1 MYKTLA
7 TFHISNYNKENVN
20 FIGRFYMEKNASGA
34 GVSRGGLFSTSE
46 IKILICYIL
55 DAIDEPVPVDML
67 ANVLHYE
74 GLANAFE
81 VSDAVVSL
89 SQSGQIIAVD
99 TSEQNYRITD
109 SGRNTAKTLKSS
121 LSSVVKERAY
131 LAVMKMFAKFKNAK
145 DNAFEITHENG
156 ATYLSCSALDGG
168 KPFITVKL
176 LITDEEQGSFIR
188 ERFLENPSA
197 IYSKIIEM
205 LTQ

>member
-1 MYKTLA
+1 
-7 TFHISNYNKENVN
+7 
-20 FIGRFYMEKNASGA
+20 MEKNASGA
-34 GVSRGGLFSTSE
+34 GVARGGLFSTAE

-55 DAIDEPVPVDML
+55 SAIDQPVPVDML

-89 SQSGQIIAVD
+89 SASGQIEATD
-99 TSEQNYRITD
+99 STEQTYQITD
-109 SGRNTAKTLKSS
+109 TGKTTAATLKSS

-131 LAVMKMFAKFKNAK
+131 LAVMKMFAKFKNSK
-145 DNAFEITHENG
+145 DNVFEITHEND
-156 ATYLSCSALDGG
+156 ATYLSCSAIDGG
-168 KPFITVKL
+168 KPFITIKM
-176 LITDEEQGSFIR
+176 LITDDEQGRFIS

>member
-1 MYKTLA
+1 
-7 TFHISNYNKENVN
+7 
-20 FIGRFYMEKNASGA
+20 MEKNASGA

-55 DAIDEPVPVDML
+55 DAIDEPLPVEML
-67 ANVLHYE
+67 ANILHYE

-81 VSDAVVSL
+81 VSDAIVSL
-89 SQSGQIIAVD
+89 ANSGQIAADDVE
-99 TSEQNYRITD
+99 EQVYKITN
-109 SGRNTAKTLKSS
+109 SGRETAKMLKSS

-145 DNAFEITHENG
+145 DNLFEISNENG
-156 ATYLSCSALDGG
+156 NTYLSCSALDNG

-176 LITDEEQGSFIR
+176 LITDEEQGNVIK

>member
-1 MYKTLA
+1 M
-7 TFHISNYNKENVN
+7 EN
-20 FIGRFYMEKNASGA
+20 NASGA
-34 GVSRGGLFSTSE
+34 GVARGGLFSTSE

-55 DAIDEPVPVDML
+55 NAIDEPVPVDMI
-67 ANVLHYE
+67 ANVLHFE

-89 SQSGQIIAVD
+89 SNSGHIISVD
-99 TSEQNYRITD
+99 DDEQLYKITAAGKETSL
-109 SGRNTAKTLKSS
+109 TLKDS
-121 LSSVVKERAY
+121 LSAVVKERAY

-145 DNAFEITHENG
+145 DNKFEIVHEND
-156 ATYLSCSALDGG
+156 ATYLCCSAIDGD
-168 KPFITVKL
+168 KPFLSVKL
-176 LITDEEQGSFIR
+176 LITDVDQANFIK

>member
-1 MYKTLA
+1 
-7 TFHISNYNKENVN
+7 
-20 FIGRFYMEKNASGA
+20 MEKNASGA

-55 DAIDEPVPVDML
+55 NAIGEPVPVDML

-89 SQSGQIIAVD
+89 AQSGQIVATD
-99 TSEQNYRITD
+99 STEQTYCITD
-109 SGRNTAKTLKSS
+109 SGKNTANTLKTS
-121 LSSVVKERAY
+121 LSSIVKERAF

-145 DNAFEITHENG
+145 DNKFEITYENG
-156 ATYLSCSALDGG
+156 STYLNCSAIDNG
-168 KPFITVKL
+168 KPFISIKL
-176 LITDEEQGSFIR
+176 LITDEDQARFIQDK
-188 ERFLENPSA
+188 FLENPSA

>member
-1 MYKTLA
+1 
-7 TFHISNYNKENVN
+7 
-20 FIGRFYMEKNASGA
+20 MEKNASGA

-55 DAIDEPVPVDML
+55 SAVDDAVPVDML

-89 SQSGQIIAVD
+89 SQSGQIVACD
-99 TSEQNYRITD
+99 DLEQNYRITD
-109 SGRNTAKTLKSS
+109 SGRDTATTLKSS

-131 LAVMKMFAKFKNAK
+131 LAVMKMLAKFKNAK
-145 DNAFEITHENG
+145 DNKFEITHENG
-156 ATYLSCSALDGG
+156 GTYLSCSAIDGD
-168 KPFITVKL
+168 KAFITVKL
-176 LITDEEQGSFIR
+176 LITDEDQAGFIR
-188 ERFLENPSA
+188 EKFLENPSA

>member
-1 MYKTLA
+1 
-7 TFHISNYNKENVN
+7 
-20 FIGRFYMEKNASGA
+20 MEKNASGA
-34 GVSRGGLFSTSE
+34 GVARGGLFSTSE

-55 DAIDEPVPVDML
+55 NAIDEPVPVDML

-89 SQSGQIIAVD
+89 SENGQIIATD
-99 TSEQNYRITD
+99 KNEQTYAITD

-145 DNAFEITHENG
+145 DNQFEITHENG
-156 ATYLSCSALDGG
+156 ATYLSCSAIDGG
-168 KPFITVKL
+168 KAFLTVKM
-176 LITDEEQGSFIR
+176 LITDEEQGNLIK
-188 ERFLENPSA
+188 EKFLENPSA

-205 LTQ
+205 LTM

>member
-1 MYKTLA
+1 
-7 TFHISNYNKENVN
+7 
-20 FIGRFYMEKNASGA
+20 MERDASGA
-34 GVSRGGLFSTSE
+34 GVARGGLFSTAE

-55 DAIDEPVPVDML
+55 NAIGEPVPVEML
-67 ANVLHYE
+67 GNVLHYE

-81 VSDAVVSL
+81 VSDAIVSL
-89 SQSGQIIAVD
+89 AKKGQIIATD
-99 TSEQNYRITD
+99 ESEQNYMITD
-109 SGRNTAKTLKSS
+109 SGRNTAETLKTS

-168 KPFITVKL
+168 KPFLTVKL
-176 LITDEEQGSFIR
+176 LITDDDQAGFIR
-188 ERFLENPSA
+188 EKFLENPSA

>member
-1 MYKTLA
+1 
-7 TFHISNYNKENVN
+7 
-20 FIGRFYMEKNASGA
+20 MERDASGA
-34 GVSRGGLFSTSE
+34 GVARGGLFSTAE

-55 DAIDEPVPVDML
+55 NAIAEPVPVDML

-89 SQSGQIIAVD
+89 STSGQIAAAD
-99 TSEQNYRITD
+99 GTEQTYVITD
-109 SGRNTAKTLKSS
+109 IGRNTAQTLKSS

-145 DNAFEITHENG
+145 DNQFEITHENG
-156 ATYLSCSALDGG
+156 ATYLSCSAIDGG

-176 LITDEEQGSFIR
+176 LMTDDEQAGVIR
-188 ERFLENPSA
+188 ERFVENPSK
-197 IYSKIIEM
+197 IYSSIIEM

>member
-1 MYKTLA
+1 
-7 TFHISNYNKENVN
+7 
-20 FIGRFYMEKNASGA
+20 MEKNASGA
-34 GVSRGGLFSTSE
+34 GVARGGLFSTSE

-55 DAIDEPVPVDML
+55 SSIDEPIPVEML
-67 ANVLHYE
+67 ANILHYE

-89 SQSGQIIAVD
+89 ANSGQIEAVD
-99 TSEQNYRITD
+99 ADEQIYKITA
-109 SGRNTAKTLKSS
+109 SGRQTASTLKSS

-145 DNAFEITHENG
+145 DNAFEITRENG

-176 LITDEEQGSFIR
+176 LITDEEQGNLIR
-188 ERFLENPSA
+188 EKFLENPAA

>member
-1 MYKTLA
+1 
-7 TFHISNYNKENVN
+7 
-20 FIGRFYMEKNASGA
+20 MEKNASGA

-89 SQSGQIIAVD
+89 SQSGQIEATD
-99 TSEQNYRITD
+99 ASEQNYRITE
-109 SGRNTAKTLKSS
+109 SGRTTAKTLKSS

-145 DNAFEITHENG
+145 DNSFEITHENG
-156 ATYLSCSALDGG
+156 TTYLSCSALDGG

-176 LITDEEQGSFIR
+176 LINDEDQGSFIR
-188 ERFLENPSA
+188 EKFLENPSA

>member
-1 MYKTLA
+1 
-7 TFHISNYNKENVN
+7 
-20 FIGRFYMEKNASGA
+20 MEKNASGA
-34 GVSRGGLFSTSE
+34 GVARGGLFSTSE

-55 DAIDEPVPVDML
+55 SAIDEPVPVDML

-89 SQSGQIIAVD
+89 SQSGQIIATD
-99 TSEQNYRITD
+99 SSEQVYRITNN
-109 SGRNTAKTLKSS
+109 GRNTATTLKSS

-145 DNAFEITHENG
+145 DNTFEITHENG
-156 ATYLSCSALDGG
+156 ATYLSCSAIDNG
-168 KPFITVKL
+168 KAFLTVKL
-176 LITDEEQGSFIR
+176 LITDEDQAGFIR
-188 ERFLENPSA
+188 EKFLENPSA

>member
-1 MYKTLA
+1 
-7 TFHISNYNKENVN
+7 
-20 FIGRFYMEKNASGA
+20 MEKNASGA

-55 DAIDEPVPVDML
+55 NAIGEPVPVDML

-89 SQSGQIIAVD
+89 SSSGQIIATD
-99 TSEQNYRITD
+99 EGEQNYIITD
-109 SGRNTAKTLKSS
+109 TGRATSETLKSS

-131 LAVMKMFAKFKNAK
+131 LAVMKMFAKFKNSK
-145 DNAFEITHENG
+145 DNVFEITHEDG
-156 ATYLSCSALDGG
+156 ATYLSCSAIDGG

-176 LITDEEQGSFIR
+176 LMTDEDQATVIR
-188 ERFLENPSA
+188 ERFLENPAA

-205 LTQ
+205 LTM